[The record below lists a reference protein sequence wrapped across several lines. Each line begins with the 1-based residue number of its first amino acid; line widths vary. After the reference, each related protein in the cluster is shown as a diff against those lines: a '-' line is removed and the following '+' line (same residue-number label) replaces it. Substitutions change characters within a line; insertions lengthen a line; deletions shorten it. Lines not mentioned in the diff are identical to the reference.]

1 MYISEYPL
9 TKAHG
14 MQSNQGG
21 SSFLAKSA
29 KKLL

>member
-21 SSFLAKSA
+21 SSFFG
-29 KKLL
+29 